1 MCRGSIKI
9 FWYSYAYMVRRPITK
24 LILEVDNLLKK
35 EKELSI
41 NKIAFKLKT
50 QWRTIEKVLFVLK
63 SLKIVSERPNVKTKR
78 EERIFYRL
86 NS

>member
-1 MCRGSIKI
+1 
-9 FWYSYAYMVRRPITK
+9 MVRRPITK

>member
-1 MCRGSIKI
+1 M
-9 FWYSYAYMVRRPITK
+9 ARRPITT

-41 NKIAFKLKT
+41 NRIAFKLKT
-50 QWRTIEKVLFVLK
+50 QWRTIEKALFVLK
-63 SLKIVSERPNVKTKR
+63 SLKVVSERPNAKTKR

-86 NS
+86 DS